1 MDPILAAFLERTA
14 SNPRVPIAIAPDAR
28 VSRGEL
34 LERAREVS
42 REIEGLGLERGSVL
56 ALVAPAGPGFLAA
69 WLGLRWAGACV
80 LLVDAGTP
88 EEERARIAR
97 ELGAAATWSEGEGW
111 SESEA
116 RGRLEPHAPEAVR
129 VLPEIA
135 SLKLTSGSTGRPAG
149 IAVSA
154 QQLLADHIQLE
165 ATIGLTGDD
174 RLLVVIPLSH
184 SYGFSVLACSA
195 WIRGSPLAFPRSG
208 DPLEAA
214 TLLEASV
221 VPSVP
226 SWYRARL
233 VLATR
238 DPWPV
243 CTRLFLSA
251 GAPLPPEVARAW
263 RERTGRAIHVL
274 YGSSECGGITYDRLG
289 DAAERGS
296 VGTPV
301 DGVEIELV
309 EHEDRDGRVVVRS
322 PAVAS
327 GYVPRGDSNGRLAAG
342 RFVTGDVG
350 RMRDGELVLLGRTDD
365 WINVKGRKVNPR
377 EVESVLAEMPG
388 VIEAAVLAQ
397 PLPDGRGDL
406 VRAVIASRDDT
417 LRYRD
422 VVVWCRARL
431 AAHKIPRGI
440 LFVRALPRTDRG
452 KLDRRALLALPGS
465 RPDH

>member
-34 LERAREVS
+34 LERAREIS
-42 REIEGLGLERGSVL
+42 REIEGLELERGSVL

-88 EEERARIAR
+88 AEERTRIAR
-97 ELGAAATWSEGEGW
+97 ELGAAATLSVGEGW
-111 SESEA
+111 QESEA
-116 RGRLEPHAPEAVR
+116 RGQIEPHAPDVVR

-149 IAVSA
+149 IAVTA
-154 QQLLADHIQLE
+154 QQLLTDHLQLE
-165 ATIGLTGDD
+165 ASIELTNDE

-184 SYGFSVLACSA
+184 SYGFSVLACPA
-195 WIRGSPLAFPRSG
+195 WMRGASLVFPGTG
-208 DPLEAA
+208 DPVEVA

-226 SWYRARL
+226 SWYRAH
-233 VLATR
+233 LALDSRAT
-238 DPWPV
+238 WPA
-243 CTRLFLSA
+243 CTRLFVSA
-251 GAPLPPEVARAW
+251 GAPLAPEVARSW
-263 RERTGRAIHVL
+263 RQLTGRGIHVL
-274 YGSSECGGITYDRLG
+274 YGSSECGGITYDRRG
-289 DAAERGS
+289 NAAERGT

-301 DGVEIELV
+301 DGVEIELLDP
-309 EHEDRDGRVVVRS
+309 DRGAGRVVVRP

-327 GYVPRGDSNGRLAAG
+327 GYVPHGDSNGRLAGG
-342 RFVTGDVG
+342 RFVTGDVAT
-350 RMRDGELVLLGRTDD
+350 MRDGELVLLGRTDD

-377 EVESVLAEMPG
+377 EVERVLAEMPG
-388 VIEAAVLAQ
+388 VLDAAVLAQ

-406 VRAVIASRDDT
+406 VRAVIASSEEA
-417 LRYRD
+417 LRYQD

-431 AAHKIPRGI
+431 AAHKIPRSI
-440 LFVRALPRTDRG
+440 LFVRALPRTERG
-452 KLDRRALLALPGS
+452 KLDRQALLALPGQ
-465 RPDH
+465 RAGT